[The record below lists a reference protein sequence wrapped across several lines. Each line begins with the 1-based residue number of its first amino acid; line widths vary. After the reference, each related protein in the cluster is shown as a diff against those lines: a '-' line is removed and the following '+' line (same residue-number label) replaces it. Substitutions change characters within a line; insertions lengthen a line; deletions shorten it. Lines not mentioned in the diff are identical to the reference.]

1 MACAKKRLQVRGAL
15 FKDLTGKSP
24 FCLRTAEHEK
34 MTIDSSS
41 SCDRL
46 ISCNQEGYDGSSTQG
61 VKAVPV
67 QICSLSRSSFPTVRD
82 LMSALIFRAFLCA
95 ARDHREVL
103 LRKYPPKAL
112 PSVAPDRLKAPINH
126 AS

>member
-1 MACAKKRLQVRGAL
+1 MGVCKEKSAKCVGPL

-34 MTIDSSS
+34 LTIDSSS

-67 QICSLSRSSFPTVRD
+67 QICS
-82 LMSALIFRAFLCA
+82 I
-95 ARDHREVL
+95 
-103 LRKYPPKAL
+103 KPK
-112 PSVAPDRLKAPINH
+112 
-126 AS
+126 